1 MALTK
6 CKECG
11 NEVSTTAKAC
21 PKCGAKPPRKMGLLT
36 KVALGFL
43 GLTFVM
49 AFFGFRDRAPVAPA
63 TQSGTSAPPSAKASP
78 SVTPAPLAKVPFSD
92 DPDAANFAKNCVA
105 ITRNLNTLLQYAAA
119 TCQAKGGIVMIR
131 ATQEV
136 LSRNQLPGFT
146 AIAVGAAGW
155 AVNEDYYGEGA
166 QFVLINPTKSGRC
179 IMVSGLVAAYTQKQ
193 IKDEGADLKSQLLRT
208 IAGAKDVECPPFLT

>member
-1 MALTK
+1 M
-6 CKECG
+6 
-11 NEVSTTAKAC
+11 
-21 PKCGAKPPRKMGLLT
+21 
-36 KVALGFL
+36 
-43 GLTFVM
+43 
-49 AFFGFRDRAPVAPA
+49 
-63 TQSGTSAPPSAKASP
+63 
-78 SVTPAPLAKVPFSD
+78 
-92 DPDAANFAKNCVA
+92 A

-166 QFVLINPTKSGRC
+166 QFVLIDPTKSGRC
-179 IMVSGLVAAYTQKQ
+179 IMVSGLVAAYSQKQ
-193 IKDEGADLKSQLLRT
+193 IKDEGADLKSQLLRA